1 MKPATAALATMLL
14 AMAAPPAIAQPLAGA
29 GILGQLDIDHDGK
42 ITRQESVAARERLF
56 VRLDSNG
63 DGVVDQDEVEQARQA
78 IIDRAS
84 MAEARL
90 SNQWKRMD
98 KDRDGKVSAAE
109 FQSRTV
115 MFDLADRNG
124 DGVVTTEEIDFLR
137 GLIGR
142 AG

>member
-1 MKPATAALATMLL
+1 MKTATAALATILV
-14 AMAAPPAIAQPLAGA
+14 AVVAPAAIAQPLAGG
-29 GILGQLDIDHDGK
+29 GILGQLDVDRDGK
-42 ITRQESVAARERLF
+42 ITRQESAEARERLF

-78 IIDRAS
+78 ILDRAA

-109 FQSRTV
+109 FQARTV

-137 GLIGR
+137 GLVGR

>member
-1 MKPATAALATMLL
+1 MKTATAALATMLL
-14 AMAAPPAIAQPLAGA
+14 AVAAPAAIAQPLAGA
-29 GILGQLDIDHDGK
+29 GILDQLDIDHDGK
-42 ITRQESVAARERLF
+42 ITRQESAAARERLF

-109 FQSRTV
+109 FQARTV
-115 MFDLADRNG
+115 MFDLADRDG